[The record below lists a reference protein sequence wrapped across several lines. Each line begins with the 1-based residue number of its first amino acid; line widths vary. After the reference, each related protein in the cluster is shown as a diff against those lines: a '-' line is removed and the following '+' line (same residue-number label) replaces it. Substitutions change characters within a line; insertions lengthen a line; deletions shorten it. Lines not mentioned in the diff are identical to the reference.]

1 MKKRFAFLTVYIVV
15 FTLLLS
21 ALFAPTSTP
30 VHAQT
35 ERMVGGVHGEN
46 IAWTFNLDTG
56 ELCLDGEG
64 EVLGFKDE
72 DLFETD
78 EEEKPSW
85 LPYRK
90 QVKSLRLSDKITL
103 LGRYVF
109 YECYQIEEVEL
120 GGSLTQIDEGAF
132 LGVEHL
138 QSVRIG
144 SQLSRIGL
152 SAFGGCSRIK
162 VAYVDSSS
170 AYDLLFSHVEL
181 AHFHD
186 TIKTLAIAKGVRVDL
201 SVQQEFSMVEEI
213 VYKGITYTAR
223 SPFPHH
229 HEWDTYQIA
238 SDTCLRPGFDGFICI
253 DEKCLLKSGNSVYP
267 HTYEYT
273 KDNAETHTALC
284 STCQDTQAQLPHEWT
299 VTAST
304 PSTHLKAGEESYIC
318 ELCQATKTTTLERL
332 PDHTYGDWIEMENP
346 TCTKQGEEKRTCAC
360 GAWQTQL
367 IAALDHD
374 YKIQVVPATCV
385 QPGYTQHACSRCDDV
400 YKTDETNAL
409 GHSYDNEQDA
419 TCNTCGAVRA
429 LAGDAPNHSSS
440 DSSSSIGDSS
450 LNNSSS
456 GLDNSNG
463 GSGNSGSSD
472 TPPTSSGGSADN
484 QASPPNQ
491 APAEDRSRDIGMVMM
506 GVGGG
511 MTASCVLYIGV
522 SAFKKHKASNS
533 KSAAKSGKNS
543 KNSQDIE

>member
-1 MKKRFAFLTVYIVV
+1 MKKRFAFLTVCMLA

-21 ALFAPTSTP
+21 ALFSFTPISTP

-35 ERMVGGVHGEN
+35 ERMVGGMHGEN
-46 IAWTFNLDTG
+46 IVWTLNLDTG

-64 EVLGFKDE
+64 EVLGFSNE
-72 DLFETD
+72 DVFETD

-90 QVKSLRLSDKITL
+90 QVKSLRLSDKITI
-103 LGRYVF
+103 LGRYAF

-120 GGSLTQIDEGAF
+120 CGSLTQIDEGVFA
-132 LGVEHL
+132 GVEHL

-144 SQLSRIGL
+144 AQLFRIGM

-170 AYDLLFSHVEL
+170 AYDLLFTHDEL

-186 TIKTLAIAKGVRVDL
+186 TIKTLAIAKGVQVDL

-213 VYKGITYTAR
+213 AYKGITYTAR
-223 SPFPHH
+223 SPFPHR

-253 DEKCLLKSGNSVYP
+253 DEKCLLKRGDSVYP

-299 VTAST
+299 LTSST
-304 PSTHLKAGEESYIC
+304 PSTHLKEGEESYLC
-318 ELCQATKTTTLERL
+318 EPCQATKTITLERL

-360 GAWQTQL
+360 GAWQTQS

-385 QPGYTQHACSRCDDV
+385 QPGYTQHACNRCDDV
-400 YKTDETNAL
+400 YRTDETNAL

-419 TCNTCGAVRA
+419 TCNTCGAVRS
-429 LAGDAPNHSSS
+429 LAGDPPNQSSS
-440 DSSSSIGDSS
+440 NTSSSPGDSS
-450 LNNSSS
+450 LDNSSS
-456 GLDNSNG
+456 GLDNSNN
-463 GSGNSGSSD
+463 SGNSSND
-472 TPPTSSGGSADN
+472 VPPNTSSGSGTDN
-484 QASPPNQ
+484 PTSYPNQ
-491 APAEDRSRDIGMVMM
+491 APAVDTSRDMGMVMM

-511 MTASCVLYIGV
+511 MTASCILYMGV
-522 SAFKKHKASNS
+522 SEWKKHKAKR
-533 KSAAKSGKNS
+533 KSAAKAGKNDN
-543 KNSQDIE
+543 NSQDIE